1 MSRSRMWTEETTT
14 RGSTEDLLPRGNE
27 QGKEST
33 QIYRPKIFFPTSSS
47 SSFFL
52 FLVKAFFYFS
62 PVHSVK
68 FNFW

>member
-52 FLVKAFFYFS
+52 SFFGQGILLLFPCS
-62 PVHSVK
+62 FGK
-68 FNFW
+68 I